1 MRFSLKSIYWIVLGI
16 IFSGCADL
24 FFNPTTNLSL
34 VPLNEVRIMPD
45 VSSIAF
51 EWKLNEKDK
60 SIKGFV
66 IYRKTKDEKEFQRIA
81 IIRNSFATHFVDKG
95 LQSETIYYY
104 QFATLGSNDTISAR
118 SKTFAAKTSFIQ
130 PLEMAYASKDTPR
143 MIKILWNPHPNPS
156 VDSYIVEKKING
168 KWEEIAKVP
177 NRLNIEYF
185 DTGLGDGVTYEY
197 RVASVDFNGIK
208 GRYSPVVSAT
218 TKRPPEPLSNITAS
232 KDVPKLII
240 IKWDAS
246 KQADVT
252 HYLIYA
258 SQKEK
263 GDYEQVGES
272 KNTYF
277 EFKTQDDGSRWF
289 FKVVA
294 VDEYGIAGSLAQVP
308 VMGVSL
314 TPPPAPVIKGA
325 SVVDGQALIGWEPPS
340 TRVSEIYV
348 YRKEGSFGNPLKF
361 KVKANENKF
370 VDKEMEQGKKYTYW
384 VEFVDV
390 NQIPSQPSETFTLIK
405 P

>member
-1 MRFSLKSIYWIVLGI
+1 MRLSLKNIYCIVLGI

-34 VPLNEVRIMPD
+34 VPLSDVRIMPD

-66 IYRKTKDEKEFQRIA
+66 VYRKAKGEKEFERIA
-81 IIRNSFATHFVDKG
+81 VIRNPFATHFVDKG
-95 LQSETIYYY
+95 LQNESVYYY
-104 QFATLGSNDTISAR
+104 QFATLGANDTISAR

-156 VDSYIVEKKING
+156 VDGYIVEKKIDG
-168 KWEEIAKVP
+168 KWEEIAEVP

-185 DTGLGDGVTYEY
+185 DTGLADGVTYEY

-218 TKRPPEPLSNITAS
+218 TKRPPVPLNNITAS
-232 KDVPKLII
+232 RDVPKLII

-246 KQADVT
+246 KQEDID
-252 HYLIYA
+252 HYDIYA
-258 SQKEK
+258 SQEERGGYEK
-263 GDYEQVGES
+263 VGES

-277 EFKTQDDGSRWF
+277 EFKTGDNGARWF

-294 VDEYGIAGSLAQVP
+294 VDEYGISGSLAQVP
-308 VMGVSL
+308 VMGLSL
-314 TPPPAPVIKGA
+314 TPPPPPVIKGA
-325 SVVDGQALIGWEPPS
+325 NVVDGQAVIGWELPS
-340 TRVSEIYV
+340 TRVSVIYV
-348 YRKEGSFGNPLKF
+348 YRKEGTFGKPLKF
-361 KVKANENKF
+361 KVASDETKF
-370 VDKEMEQGKKYTYW
+370 VDKEMEKGKEYTYW

-390 NQIPSQPSETFTLIK
+390 NQIPSQPSPTFTLTA

>member
-1 MRFSLKSIYWIVLGI
+1 
-16 IFSGCADL
+16 
-24 FFNPTTNLSL
+24 
-34 VPLNEVRIMPD
+34 MPD

-104 QFATLGSNDTISAR
+104 QFATLGANDTISAR

-177 NRLNIEYF
+177 NRLNIEHF

-263 GDYEQVGES
+263 GNYEQVGES

-390 NQIPSQPSETFTLIK
+390 NQIPSQPSEAFTLIK

>member
-1 MRFSLKSIYWIVLGI
+1 MRLSLKNIYCVVLGI

-34 VPLNEVRIMPD
+34 VPLSDVRIMPD

-51 EWKLNEKDK
+51 EWKFNEKDK

-66 IYRKTKDEKEFQRIA
+66 VYRKAKGEKEFERIA
-81 IIRNSFATHFVDKG
+81 VIRNPFATHFVDKG
-95 LQSETIYYY
+95 LQNESVYYY
-104 QFATLGSNDTISAR
+104 QFATLGANDTISAR

-156 VDSYIVEKKING
+156 VDGYIVEKKIDG
-168 KWEEIAKVP
+168 KWEEIAQVP

-185 DTGLGDGVTYEY
+185 DTGLADGATYEY

-218 TKRPPEPLSNITAS
+218 TKYPPAPLNNIVAS
-232 KDVPKLII
+232 RNVPKLII

-252 HYLIYA
+252 HYVIYA
-258 SQKEK
+258 SQEENGGYEK
-263 GDYEQVGES
+263 VGES

-277 EFKTQDDGSRWF
+277 EFKTGDNGERWF

-308 VMGVSL
+308 VMGLSL
-314 TPPPAPVIKGA
+314 TPPPPPVMKGA
-325 SVVDGQALIGWEPPS
+325 NVVDGEAVIGWELPS
-340 TRVSEIYV
+340 TRVSVIYV
-348 YRKEGSFGNPLKF
+348 YRKEGAFGDPLKF
-361 KVKANENKF
+361 KVSSSETKF
-370 VDKEMEQGKKYTYW
+370 VDKEMEKGKKYTYW

-390 NQIPSQPSETFTLIK
+390 NQIPSQPSQTFTLSA

>member
-1 MRFSLKSIYWIVLGI
+1 MRLSLKNIYCIVLGI
-16 IFSGCADL
+16 VFSGCADL

-34 VPLNEVRIMPD
+34 VPLSEVRIMPD

-66 IYRKTKDEKEFQRIA
+66 IYRKAKEEKEFKRIA
-81 IIRNSFATHFVDKG
+81 IIANPFATHFVDKG
-95 LQSETIYYY
+95 LKNESIYYY
-104 QFATLGSNDTISAR
+104 QFATLGANDTISAR
-118 SKTFAAKTSFIQ
+118 SKIFAAKTSFIQ

-156 VDSYIVEKKING
+156 VNGYIIEKKIDG
-168 KWEEIAKVP
+168 QWREIAEVS

-185 DTGLGDGVTYEY
+185 DTNLADGSTYEY
-197 RVASVDFNGIK
+197 RVASIDFNGIK

-218 TKRPPEPLSNITAS
+218 TKYPPAPLNNITAS

-246 KQADVT
+246 KQSDIS
-252 HYLIYA
+252 HYAIYA
-258 SQKEK
+258 SQEEK
-263 GDYEQVGES
+263 GKYKKVGES

-277 EFKTQDDGSRWF
+277 EFKTEDNGAVWF
-289 FKVVA
+289 FKVVG

-314 TPPPAPVIKGA
+314 TPPPPPVIKGA
-325 SVVDGQALIGWEPPS
+325 SVVDEKAVIGWETPS
-340 TRVSEIYV
+340 SRVSAVYV

-361 KVKANENKF
+361 RVANNETKF
-370 VDKEMEQGKKYTYW
+370 VDKEMEKGKTYTYW

-390 NQIPSQPSETFTLIK
+390 NQIPSEPSQTFKLTL

>member
-1 MRFSLKSIYWIVLGI
+1 MRFSLKTIYWIVLGI

-34 VPLNEVRIMPD
+34 VPLSDVRIMPD
-45 VSSIAF
+45 VSSVAF

-66 IYRKTKDEKEFQRIA
+66 VYRKQKGEKDFERIA
-81 IIRNSFATHFVDKG
+81 IIRNPFATHFVDKG
-95 LQSETIYYY
+95 LKNESIYYY
-104 QFATLGSNDTISAR
+104 QFATLGANDTISAR

-156 VDSYIVEKKING
+156 VDGYIVEKKIDG
-168 KWEEIAKVP
+168 QWQEIAEVP

-185 DTGLGDGVTYEY
+185 DTGLADGATYEY

-232 KDVPKLII
+232 RDVPKLIV

-246 KQADVT
+246 KQSDIT
-252 HYLIYA
+252 HYDIYA
-258 SQKEK
+258 SQKERS
-263 GDYEQVGES
+263 GYEKIGES
-272 KNTYF
+272 EKTYY
-277 EFKTQDDGSRWF
+277 EFKTGDNGERWF

-294 VDEYGIAGSLAQVP
+294 VDEYGIAGSLAQIP
-308 VMGVSL
+308 VMGLSL
-314 TPPPAPVIKGA
+314 TPPPPPIIKGA
-325 SVVDGQALIGWEPPS
+325 SVVDGEAVIGWEIPS

-348 YRKEGSFGNPLKF
+348 YRKEGTFGKPLKF
-361 KVKANENKF
+361 RVKTNESKF
-370 VDKEMEQGKKYTYW
+370 VDKDMEKGKTYTYW

-390 NQIPSQPSETFTLIK
+390 NQIPSQTSQTFTLSVQ
-405 P
+405 